1 MADVNPAYDVAPTDP
16 FLCIAPFRYTRMSLP
31 ESLQALRVLI
41 IDDDDFTVDVAE
53 MLLRQLGVTRV
64 DRANDGSVGLL
75 TLSAASDPFDVVL
88 CDLQMDGM
96 DGIEVLRHLGE
107 AGDAPALIFL
117 SGSDERMLASVSA
130 LGRKHGLT
138 VLGALRKPL
147 SAEALR
153 QALLLLEQPA
163 VRGGERARMPVT
175 AAPLTADEIR
185 AGLAQDAVQVHLLP
199 KVTLSE
205 SGPVGLECLLRWR
218 DPVHGLL
225 PPAAVIPVA
234 EQHGLIHAITEQVF
248 RRAITLLADLQRE
261 AHDVTISVNLSILD
275 LKRLDLPELLVMLA
289 RETGVAPH
297 RITLEIAEHPALLEV
312 SVEQDVIT
320 RLALR
325 GFALSID
332 DFGTGYASLQSL
344 RNLPV
349 QELKVDRAFVTG
361 ASHKPISRA
370 ILQSSVALGH
380 QLGLRVVAEGV
391 ETPDDVALVR
401 QIGCDAMQGDAIAS
415 PMSPEVLRPWLI
427 ARSLTLPDRRTPFL
441 S

>member
-1 MADVNPAYDVAPTDP
+1 
-16 FLCIAPFRYTRMSLP
+16 MSLP
-31 ESLQALRVLI
+31 ESLRALRVLVV
-41 IDDDDFTVDVAE
+41 DDDEFTVDVAE
-53 MLLRQLGVTRV
+53 MLLRQLGITQVE
-64 DRANDGSVGLL
+64 RANDGSVGLL
-75 TLSAASDPFDVVL
+75 MLDLASEPFDVVL

-107 AGDAPALIFL
+107 SSNSPALILL

-130 LGRKHGLT
+130 LGRKHGLN

-147 SAEALR
+147 TADALQEALLR
-153 QALLLLEQPA
+153 LGQPA
-163 VRGGERARMPVT
+163 ARGGERGRMPT
-175 AAPLTADEIR
+175 AAESLTADEIR
-185 AGLAQDAVQVHLLP
+185 QGLAHGAVRVHLLP
-199 KVTLSE
+199 KVSMTDA
-205 SGPVGLECLLRWR
+205 GPVGLECLLRWQ
-218 DPVHGLL
+218 DPVRGLV
-225 PPAAVIPVA
+225 PPAMVLPIA
-234 EQHGLIHAITEQVF
+234 EEHGLIHEITEQVF
-248 RRAITLLADLQRE
+248 RRAVTLLADLQRE
-261 AHDVTISVNLSILD
+261 AHDVTIAVNLSIID
-275 LKRLDLPELLVMLA
+275 LRRLDLPEMLVAMA
-289 RETGVAPH
+289 REAGVPPH
-297 RITLEIAEHPALLEV
+297 LITLEIAEHPALLEV

-391 ETPDDVALVR
+391 ETPDDVTLIR
-401 QIGCDAMQGDAIAS
+401 MLGCDAMQGDAIAL

-427 ARSLTLPDRRTPFL
+427 ARSLALPDRRGPFL